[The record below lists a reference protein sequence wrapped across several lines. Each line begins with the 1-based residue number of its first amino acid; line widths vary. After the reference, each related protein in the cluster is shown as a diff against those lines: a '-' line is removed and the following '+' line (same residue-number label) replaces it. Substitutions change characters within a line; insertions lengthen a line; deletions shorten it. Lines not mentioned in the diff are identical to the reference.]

1 MRRTS
6 LEPEYFE
13 SMFRETSDPW
23 NLETSA
29 YERDK
34 YLQSIRAL
42 GRRVYDRAFEVGC
55 AKGVF
60 TQMLVSHCRSLLSID
75 VSETALKAA
84 RQRNVA
90 ARQVAFDV
98 MRFPG
103 IAPSGTFDL
112 VVLSEVAYYW
122 DDADIARAADWVAAH
137 LVPGGDVL
145 LVHWTGETDYPQS
158 GDDAVLKM
166 QSALGDA
173 VAVMASTR
181 TDDYRLDLWR
191 KL

>member
-6 LEPEYFE
+6 IEPEYFE
-13 SMFRETSDPW
+13 SMFRETVDPW
-23 NLETSA
+23 DLETSG

-42 GRRVYDRAFEVGC
+42 GCRMYDRALEVGC

-60 TQMLVSHCRSLLSID
+60 TKTLATHCRSLLSID

-84 RQRNVA
+84 RKRNVA
-90 ARQVAFDV
+90 AQQVAFEV

-103 IAPSGTFDL
+103 VAPPGTFDL

-122 DDADIARAADWVAAH
+122 DDADIRRAADWVAAH
-137 LVPGGDVL
+137 LAPGGDIL

-158 GDDAVLKM
+158 GDEAVLKM

-173 VAVMASTR
+173 VSIMASAR
-181 TDDYRLDLWR
+181 TDDNRLDLWR